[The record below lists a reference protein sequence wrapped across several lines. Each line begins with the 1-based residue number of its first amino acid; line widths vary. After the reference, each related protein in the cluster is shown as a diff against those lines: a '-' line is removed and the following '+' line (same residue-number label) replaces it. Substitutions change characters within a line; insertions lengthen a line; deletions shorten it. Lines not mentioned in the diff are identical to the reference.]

1 MDTSPN
7 SSVDTTTTF
16 RDYLRVLFRHKAV
29 IAITFI
35 TVMVTV
41 FIGLKL
47 KTPVYEAQVKMLIS
61 AQKQVEAPYYR
72 ELGGYGKVEMALTQS
87 EIVKSNPVIERSVK
101 ALRLYGRPLDYEK
114 NFCSPLKK
122 RLVDWRTKTL
132 EAKLETL
139 PTQQKQTLLF
149 RKAVEDLKAS
159 TEVAPIRDTNL
170 FTISVSDF
178 SPVGSAITA
187 NVVSRSYI
195 IFDLEQQLAELQI
208 KYGEKH
214 LAVKQLK
221 DNIEKMTANLNGE
234 PISAIEAIG
243 PASVKII
250 EQAQV
255 PIKPTGTPKLLTL
268 VLAFFMSWFLG
279 VMLAFGFE
287 YMDHT
292 FKSPQDVET
301 FLNLPLLGSI
311 PKKKVKEKR
320 LVQDAK
326 VITPYTSSYQTISDQ
341 IQLLIKEKN
350 LKSILMTS
358 ALEQEG
364 TSTIIANLGICL
376 THKAGCKVLIIDANL
391 RNPSMHTAF
400 KVSNNQGLSDILEG
414 KSSFEEAVKAVDIYP
429 IRDNSSAVRENSCL
443 NVLTA
448 GSTGLNPI
456 TLLDSSKMVDVIKKA
471 GKKYEII
478 LIDCTNLRNFRDA
491 SAISSLND
499 GIVLV
504 VNEGKTRRQVV
515 KSALIPL
522 EKKKANL
529 IGVILNNRTFPIPKG
544 IYNRV

>member
-1 MDTSPN
+1 MDSN
-7 SSVDTTTTF
+7 VDTTTTL

-29 IAITFI
+29 IAVTFI

-72 ELGGYGKVEMALTQS
+72 ELGGYGKVEIALTQS
-87 EIVKSNPVIERSVK
+87 VIVKSNPVIERSVK

-114 NFCSPLKK
+114 AFCSPLKK
-122 RLVDWRTKTL
+122 YFVNRGVKAL
-132 EAKLETL
+132 EAKLKPFPEK
-139 PTQQKQTLLF
+139 QKQALLF
-149 RKAVEDLKAS
+149 RKAVEELKES
-159 TEVAPIRDTNL
+159 IEVAPIRDTNL

-234 PISAIEAIG
+234 PIPAIEAIG

-268 VLAFFMSWFLG
+268 ILAFFMSGFLG

-311 PKKKVKEKR
+311 PKKKFKEKR

-326 VITPYTSSYQTISDQ
+326 VITPYTSSFQTISDQ

-350 LKSILMTS
+350 LKTILMTS
-358 ALEQEG
+358 ALEQAG
-364 TSTIIANLGICL
+364 TTTIIANLGICL
-376 THKAGCKVLIIDANL
+376 AHKAGRKVLIIDANL
-391 RNPSMHTAF
+391 RNPAIYKAF
-400 KVSNNQGLSDILEG
+400 KIADRPGLADVLEDKISFDQAISRA
-414 KSSFEEAVKAVDIYP
+414 KSQEHDLY
-429 IRDNSSAVRENSCL
+429 
-443 NVLTA
+443 VLTA

-471 GKKYEII
+471 REKYEII

-491 SAISSLND
+491 SAISSLSD
-499 GIVLV
+499 GIVLI

-515 KSALIPL
+515 KSALLPL
-522 EKKKANL
+522 QQKKANL
-529 IGVILNNRTFPIPKG
+529 IGVVLNNRTFPIPKG